1 MKNDKVT
8 VPVILEKKKNN
19 EKITMLTAYDY
30 SIALLLD
37 RSGVDMLLVGDSV
50 GPIFSGYENTLP
62 VTVEEILYHTKA
74 VARARKRALVVSDM
88 PFLSYQTSVED
99 AVKNCG
105 LMLKA
110 GAEAVK
116 LEGGKEIAKTVEALT
131 SSGIPVVGHI
141 GLTPQFVNILG
152 GYKVQG
158 KGEEAKK
165 KLIESAKALEKAG
178 VFSIVLECVPEETAK
193 EVTEA
198 VSVPTIGIGA
208 GRYCDGQ
215 VLVINDIIG
224 LFDGHRP
231 KFVKKYLDLS
241 SLIERAAMDYV
252 NEVKTG
258 KFPAENHIYR
268 G

>member
-1 MKNDKVT
+1 MKIT
-8 VPVILEKKKNN
+8 VPVLLEKKKNN

-30 SIALLLD
+30 SMALLLD
-37 RSGVDMLLVGDSV
+37 RSGIDILLVGDSV

-74 VARARKRALVVSDM
+74 VVRARKNALVVSDM
-88 PFLSYQTSVED
+88 PFLSYQTSKED
-99 AVKNCG
+99 AIKNCG

-116 LEGGKEIAKTVEALT
+116 LEGGIEIAETVNALT
-131 SSGIPVVGHI
+131 KMGIPVMGHI

-158 KGEEAKK
+158 KGDEPKR

-178 VFSIVLECVPEETAK
+178 AFSMVLECVPEDVAREI
-193 EVTEA
+193 TES
-198 VSVPTIGIGA
+198 VNVPTIGIGA
-208 GRYCDGQ
+208 GRFCDGQ

-224 LFDGHRP
+224 LFEGHRP
-231 KFVKKYLDLS
+231 KFVKRYFDLA
-241 SLIERAAMDYV
+241 SLIDRAARDYI

-258 KFPAENHIYR
+258 KFPAENHIYK
-268 G
+268 

>member
-1 MKNDKVT
+1 MNNVKIT
-8 VPVILEKKKNN
+8 IPVILEKKKNK

-37 RSGVDMLLVGDSV
+37 RSEVDMLLVGDSV

-74 VARARKRALVVSDM
+74 VVRARKRALVVSDM
-88 PFLSYQTSVED
+88 PFLSYQTSIED

-116 LEGGKEIAKTVEALT
+116 LEGGKEISKTVEALT

-141 GLTPQFVNILG
+141 GLTPQFVNIFG
-152 GYKVQG
+152 GFKVQG

-165 KLIESAKALEKAG
+165 RLVESAKVLEKAG
-178 VFSIVLECVPEETAK
+178 VFSIVLECVPEDAAK

-224 LFDGHRP
+224 LFEGHRP
-231 KFVKKYLDLS
+231 KFVKKYLDLAP
-241 SLIERAAMDYV
+241 LIERAAKDYV
-252 NEVKTG
+252 QDVKSG
-258 KFPAENHIYR
+258 RFPTENHIYK

>member
-1 MKNDKVT
+1 
-8 VPVILEKKKNN
+8 
-19 EKITMLTAYDY
+19 MLTAYDY
-30 SIALLLD
+30 STALLLD

-62 VTVEEILYHTKA
+62 VTVDEILYHTRA
-74 VARARKRALVVSDM
+74 VVRARKNALVVSDM
-88 PFLSYQTSVED
+88 PFLSYQTSIQD

-116 LEGGKEIAKTVEALT
+116 LEGGKEVAETVKALT

-158 KGEEAKK
+158 KDEEAKK
-165 KLIESAKALEKAG
+165 RLIESAKALEKAG
-178 VFSIVLECVPEETAK
+178 VFAIVLECVPEDVAKVITET
-193 EVTEA
+193 VN
-198 VSVPTIGIGA
+198 VPTIGIGA
-208 GRYCDGQ
+208 GRHCDGQ

-224 LFDGHRP
+224 LFEGQRP
-231 KFVKKYLDLS
+231 KFVKKYVDLG
-241 SLIERAAMDYV
+241 SLIERAAKDFV
-252 NEVKTG
+252 HEVKTG
-258 KFPAENHIYR
+258 RFPTENHIYK
-268 G
+268 

>member
-1 MKNDKVT
+1 MKIT
-8 VPVILEKKKNN
+8 VPVLLEKKKNN

-37 RSGVDMLLVGDSV
+37 RTGIDMLLVGDSV

-74 VARARKRALVVSDM
+74 VVRARKNALVVSDM
-88 PFLSYQTSVED
+88 PFLSYQTSKEE
-99 AVKNCG
+99 AIKNCG

-116 LEGGKEIAKTVEALT
+116 LEGGAEIADTVNALT
-131 SSGIPVVGHI
+131 RAGIPVMGHI
-141 GLTPQFVNILG
+141 GLTPQFVNIFG

-158 KGEEAKK
+158 KGDEAKR

-178 VFSIVLECVPEETAK
+178 VFSIVLECVPEDVAK
-193 EVTEA
+193 EITEIIA
-198 VSVPTIGIGA
+198 VPTVGIGA
-208 GRYCDGQ
+208 GRFCDGQ

-224 LFDGHRP
+224 LFEGHRP
-231 KFVKKYLDLS
+231 KFVKRYLDLA
-241 SLIERAAMDYV
+241 SLIERAAKDYI

-258 KFPAENHIYR
+258 RFPTENHIYK
-268 G
+268 

>member
-1 MKNDKVT
+1 MKVT
-8 VPVILEKKKNN
+8 VPLLMEKKKTK

-30 SIALLLD
+30 STALLLD

-62 VTVEEILYHTKA
+62 VTVDEILYHTRA
-74 VARARKRALVVSDM
+74 VVRARKNALVVSDM
-88 PFLSYQTSVED
+88 PFLSYQTSIQD

-116 LEGGKEIAKTVEALT
+116 LEGGKEVAETVKALT

-158 KGEEAKK
+158 KDEEAKK
-165 KLIESAKALEKAG
+165 RLIESAKALEKAG
-178 VFSIVLECVPEETAK
+178 VFAIVLECVPEDVAKVITET
-193 EVTEA
+193 VN
-198 VSVPTIGIGA
+198 VPTIGIGA
-208 GRYCDGQ
+208 GRHCDGQ

-224 LFDGHRP
+224 LFEGQRP
-231 KFVKKYLDLS
+231 KFVKKYVDLG
-241 SLIERAAMDYV
+241 SLIERAAKDFV
-252 NEVKTG
+252 HEVKTG
-258 KFPAENHIYR
+258 SFPKENHIYK
-268 G
+268 

>member
-1 MKNDKVT
+1 MKVT
-8 VPVILEKKKNN
+8 VPLLMEKKKTK

-30 SIALLLD
+30 STALLLD

-62 VTVEEILYHTKA
+62 VTVDEILYHTRA
-74 VARARKRALVVSDM
+74 VVRARKNALVVSDM
-88 PFLSYQTSVED
+88 PFLSYQTSIQD

-105 LMLKA
+105 SSLKA

-116 LEGGKEIAKTVEALT
+116 LEGGKEVAETVKALT

-158 KGEEAKK
+158 KDEEAKK
-165 KLIESAKALEKAG
+165 RLIESAKALEKAG
-178 VFSIVLECVPEETAK
+178 VFAIVLECVPEDVAKVITET
-193 EVTEA
+193 VN
-198 VSVPTIGIGA
+198 VPTIGIGA
-208 GRYCDGQ
+208 GRHCDGQ

-224 LFDGHRP
+224 LFEGQRP
-231 KFVKKYLDLS
+231 KFVKKYVDLG
-241 SLIERAAMDYV
+241 SLIERAAKDFV
-252 NEVKTG
+252 HEVKTG
-258 KFPAENHIYR
+258 RFPTENHIYK
-268 G
+268 